1 MTKEKIAAELY
12 EFANRHG
19 LVSTLYMVF
28 GKNVNVN
35 VPFSRKACNNS
46 IEEIQ
51 FSARAANSMKRS
63 GIFTIGDIIDSLQD
77 ERLLKVRNL
86 GHKTYCEIQ
95 TKILVYGYER
105 LNEREKLAFFRDVVR
120 LNCD

>member
-1 MTKEKIAAELY
+1 
-12 EFANRHG
+12 
-19 LVSTLYMVF
+19 
-28 GKNVNVN
+28 
-35 VPFSRKACNNS
+35 
-46 IEEIQ
+46 
-51 FSARAANSMKRS
+51 MKRS